1 MAKVFI
7 SYSRKDIEFAK
18 KLTGELQKSG
28 LNVWVDWEDIPPT
41 VDWWQQIEKGI
52 EEADAILFLLSPNSI
67 ASKTCGLELDHT
79 TKNNK
84 RLIPLLVHD
93 IKGDEAPPQLG
104 HLNWIFFR
112 EDNDFAEAFNKLLIA
127 IQTDYAWV
135 QSHSRLQTKALEWER
150 HNHENSYLLRGKDLQ
165 DAELLLA
172 TNTSKEPHPTDL
184 QREYIFKSR
193 KAVDKQR
200 RILAG
205 ISAAG
210 AIIMAGLAV
219 FGFVQA
225 GLATANANEA
235 KLQAAI
241 AEEER
246 AKAVEQAQIS
256 LARELAAASLNNL
269 DIDPE
274 RSILLALQAVS
285 TTYEVNGSVVPEAR
299 EALHQAVQISRVQ
312 LTLNGHIADVND
324 AAFSPDGK
332 YLASASSDGTVKV
345 WSAAS
350 GEEMLTLEGDS
361 EGVNGIAFSPDGRY
375 LASAGWSGSI
385 KVWDVSTSE
394 NILVVEHSSSILRIR
409 YSPDG
414 KTLAT
419 ANYDGTATLW
429 DAVSGQQLLTLQ
441 GHAMSV
447 NDIAFHPDGTRLA
460 TASSDRT
467 VKIWDTSGAE
477 LIILDDFIEG
487 SNTVD
492 IWGVAFSPNGEYLAV
507 ARPDDTVRLFNA
519 DTGQEVRAFAI
530 YNTDALRDL
539 AFSPD
544 GKYIAAASND
554 RTANIWDVETGQK
567 LLTLSGHTNKVLS
580 VSFSADS
587 SRLITA
593 SADQTIKVWNVS
605 ASSEAK
611 TFQLP
616 DKVLGLAF
624 GSDNRVAGAGYDGA
638 AVLWDAANGD
648 TILTLIGHQSVING
662 IVFSPDGKKMATA
675 SWDGT
680 AKIWDA
686 SNGKELLTFR
696 GHTSLVLG
704 VAFSPNGKYAATVT
718 YEGPAKVWDA
728 ASGKEL
734 LSLQGDNNIGWAIAY
749 SPDGT
754 MIAAGDLYDVN
765 IWNAANGE
773 KIVSLKGHTD
783 VVSGIAFSPDGS
795 QLATSSWD
803 GTAKTWDISTGRELS
818 TLTVDASRVWAVAFN
833 PDGKYLAT
841 ANSNNTT
848 TIWNASNGE
857 ELLNLIGSNKQV
869 YSVAFSPD
877 GDYIATASED
887 GTVRTYT
894 TKIEELITIAHKKLT
909 RSWTVQECEKYLHSE
924 TCPVE
929 P

>member
-1 MAKVFI
+1 MAKIFI

-18 KLTGELQKSG
+18 KLTDELQKND

-41 VDWWQQIEKGI
+41 VDWWLQIEKGI
-52 EEADAILFLLSPNSI
+52 EEADAILFVLSPNSI
-67 ASKTCGLELDHT
+67 ASKICGQELDHT
-79 TKNNK
+79 AKNNK
-84 RLIPLLVHD
+84 RLIPLLIHD

-112 EDNDFAEAFNKLLIA
+112 EDNDFAEAFKKLLTA

-165 DAELLLA
+165 DAELQLA

-193 KAVDKQR
+193 KAADKQR

-205 ISAAG
+205 ISVAS

-225 GLATANANEA
+225 GLATTNANEA

-285 TTYEVNGSVVPEAR
+285 TTYEVNGSVVPEAK

-312 LTLNGHIADVND
+312 LTLNGHTANVND
-324 AAFSPDGK
+324 AAFSPDGR

-345 WSAAS
+345 WDAVD
-350 GEEMLTLEGDS
+350 GKETLTLKGDS
-361 EGVNGIAFSPDGRY
+361 EGVTGVAFSPDGRY
-375 LASAGWSGSI
+375 LASAGWSGII
-385 KVWDVSTSE
+385 KVWDISTSE
-394 NILVVEHSSSILRIR
+394 NVLTLEHSSTILRIR

-429 DAVSGQQLLTLQ
+429 DAVSGQKLLTLQ

-447 NDIAFHPDGTRLA
+447 NDFAFHPGGTLLA
-460 TASSDRT
+460 TASSDRI

-477 LIILDDFIEG
+477 LLTLDDFTQG
-487 SNTVD
+487 SDTND
-492 IWGVAFSPNGEYLAV
+492 IWGVTFSPDGEYLAV
-507 ARPDDTVRLFNA
+507 ARPDNTVRLFNPN
-519 DTGQEVRAFAI
+519 TGEEVRTLAI
-530 YNTDALRDL
+530 YNTDALRGL

-554 RTANIWDVETGQK
+554 RTANVWDVETGQK
-567 LLTLSGHTNKVLS
+567 LLTMSGHTNRVLS
-580 VSFSADS
+580 VAFSADS

-593 SADQTIKVWNVS
+593 SADQTVKVWNVS

-611 TFQLP
+611 TFQHP
-616 DKVLGLAF
+616 DQMLGVAF
-624 GSDNRVAGAGYDGA
+624 GSDNRVAGASYDGT
-638 AVLWDAANGD
+638 AVLWDASNGE
-648 TILTLIGHQSVING
+648 TIHILTGHQSAING
-662 IVFSPDGKKMATA
+662 IAFSPDGKKVATA

-696 GHTSLVLG
+696 GHTSLVFG
-704 VAFSPNGKYAATVT
+704 VAFSPDGKYAATVS
-718 YEGPAKVWDA
+718 YEGPAKIWDA
-728 ASGKEL
+728 ATGKEL
-734 LSLQGDNNIGWAIAY
+734 LSLQGDNNAGWAIAF

-765 IWNAANGE
+765 IWNAATGE
-773 KIVSLKGHTD
+773 KIILLKGHTD
-783 VVSGIAFSPDGS
+783 VVSGIAFSPDS
-795 QLATSSWD
+795 RQLATSSWD
-803 GTAKTWDISTGRELS
+803 GTAKTWEVATGRELF
-818 TLTVDASRVWAVAFN
+818 TLPADTPRVWAVAFS
-833 PDGKYLAT
+833 PDGKHLAT

-848 TIWNASNGE
+848 KIWDASNGE
-857 ELLNLIGSNKQV
+857 ELLTLTGSKKQV

-877 GDYIATASED
+877 GAYIATGSED

-894 TKIEELITIAHKKLT
+894 TNIEELIAIAYKKLT
-909 RSWTVQECEKYLHSE
+909 RSWTLQECEKYLHSE
-924 TCPVE
+924 TCPLE
-929 P
+929 